1 MRRYINII
9 KICFTLLIANF
20 VTISAFSQISNTKT
34 VVIEVSNVI
43 KNGGTVHISLSLSEE
58 AYKKRTP
65 DKSYQVT
72 PTDNVVR
79 KEITLPLGDC
89 VINVYQD
96 RNENGKCDNNFFG
109 IPKEPVGI
117 SNWNGGGVPG
127 NFNKHK
133 VNINDKTQKITIN
146 LYQL

>member
-1 MRRYINII
+1 M
-9 KICFTLLIANF
+9 IANF
-20 VTISAFSQISNTKT
+20 VTISAFSQTSNAKT
-34 VVIEVSNVI
+34 VVIEVNNVT
-43 KNGGTVHISLSLSEE
+43 KNAGTVHISVSLNEE

-65 DKSYQVT
+65 DRSYQVS
-72 PTDNVVR
+72 PADNVVR

-96 RNENGKCDNNFFG
+96 CNENGKCDNNFFG

-117 SNWNGGGVPG
+117 SNWNGGGIPG

>member
-1 MRRYINII
+1 M
-9 KICFTLLIANF
+9 
-20 VTISAFSQISNTKT
+20 VSVSVFSQTKQTQT
-34 VVIEVSNVI
+34 VTVEVHQVV
-43 KNGGTVHISLSLSEE
+43 KNDGTVHISVSLSEE
-58 AYKKRTP
+58 AYKKRIP
-65 DKSYQVT
+65 DRSFQVSS
-72 PTDNVVR
+72 TDNVVR

-96 RNENGKCDNNFFG
+96 RNGNGKCDTNFLG
-109 IPKEPVGI
+109 IPKELVGI

-133 VNINDKTQKITIN
+133 VNINEKTQKIIIN